1 MARLRAQDMTQGV
14 PVRPLGMTRDVVT
27 AWDRHESELSDR
39 CVSGLTTERP
49 RITKPEKGPRKA
61 MLVYFAEYAR
71 ESRRRLLLTQ
81 AEAVSL
87 GAHNWLLFES
97 EFRSLHVFRVRFA
110 ANPLTP

>member
-71 ESRRRLLLTQ
+71 ESLSQAPAYASGGCFSRRSQL
-81 AEAVSL
+81 AVVRIGISKPSRIQ
-87 GAHNWLLFES
+87 GQV
-97 EFRSLHVFRVRFA
+97 RS
-110 ANPLTP
+110 

>member
-49 RITKPEKGPRKA
+49 RITKPERGLEKPCLFTLRS
-61 MLVYFAEYAR
+61 MLGNL
-71 ESRRRLLLTQ
+71 SRRLLLTQ

-97 EFRSLHVFRVRFA
+97 ELRGLHVLLIKFA